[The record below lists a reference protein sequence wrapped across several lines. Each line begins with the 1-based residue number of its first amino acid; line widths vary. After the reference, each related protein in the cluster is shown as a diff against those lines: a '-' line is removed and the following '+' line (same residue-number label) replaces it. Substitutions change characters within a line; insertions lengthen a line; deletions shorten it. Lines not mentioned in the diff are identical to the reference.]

1 VTKIYSN
8 IPSELKELKQW
19 CCYRIEQRNG
29 KTTKLPINAYNGDYG
44 KSNDETTWSDFGTA
58 IDAVDLFNCHG
69 IGFYFKE
76 PYFGIDID
84 NVKNEINDYLNDS
97 DNENNIVAEF
107 VELMESYSEI
117 SPSGNGI
124 HIIVKGELP
133 EGGRRKGNVEMYSDG
148 RFFTMTG
155 NSISRFTNVT
165 DDELGKI
172 NYLHNKYIGS
182 SEPSTTNNI
191 PNSQGNG
198 LSTDEII
205 RIAGNSKN
213 GIRFKLFL
221 GGGWEQFYDSQSEAD
236 MAFANDLA
244 FWTNRDYQKM
254 DEIFRQSSL
263 YREKFDQKRGEY
275 TYGYITLTKAI
286 DTCNNVFNPQPSD
299 DDFQLYVMDQNTKKI
314 ERKYYSYDDTGNAER
329 FTDTYKDVVRYN
341 YTRKNWFF
349 YNDKIWQLDN
359 EGKVKNLVD
368 DVLEKM
374 KKEPILKS
382 DDVDEEDAQK
392 NLQKHIKYSRGSN
405 GKTNMLKESQHL
417 LPISTETFDKDIHL
431 LNVQNGYIDLKTGDL
446 NDHDRSKYF
455 TKISTVEYTDKIDC
469 PQWMD
474 FLNQIFD
481 GNQELINYI
490 QRAVGYSLSGSTEEQ
505 MMFILHGNGRNGK
518 SVFLDIITEMLGNY
532 TTNIQPQAIM
542 VKQQSN
548 NASPEIA
555 KLDGARLVTTTE
567 PNEGMRIDEGL
578 IKQLTGGDRVT
589 ARFLHEN
596 EFEFTPQF
604 KLWMATNHK
613 PFIRGTDDGIWRR
626 MAIIPFTVQI
636 PKHRIDKNLKYK
648 LRREMTAILN
658 WAVEGYAEWQRIGL
672 SEPKTITEQRNEYRT
687 EMDVTEL
694 FIEECCNRKSKGRE
708 KAKNLYNAYSQWAK
722 ENNQY
727 SMNSTKFGKEM
738 SNKFQKIRSNGSWYV
753 GLELKDEYS
762 NAHGFQLNLS

>member
-1 VTKIYSN
+1 MTKIYSN

-44 KSNDETTWSDFGTA
+44 KSNDETTWSDFKTA
-58 IDAVDLFNCHG
+58 IDAVDLFNCNG

-84 NVKNEINDYLNDS
+84 NVKNEIDDYLNDS
-97 DNENNIVAEF
+97 DNGNNIVAEF

-165 DDELGKI
+165 DDELRKI

-254 DEIFRQSSL
+254 DEIFRHSSL

-329 FTDTYKDVVRYN
+329 FTDTYKDVVRYS

-417 LPISTETFDKDIHL
+417 LPISTETFDRDIHL
-431 LNVQNGYIDLKTGDL
+431 LNVQNGYIDLKTGNL
-446 NDHDRSKYF
+446 NEHDRSKYF

-481 GNQELINYI
+481 GDQKLIKYM

-505 MMFILHGNGRNGK
+505 VMFILYGNGRNGK

-532 TTNIQPQAIM
+532 TTNIQPQTLM
-542 VKQQSN
+542 VKPMSGSAN
-548 NASPEIA
+548 SDIA
-555 KLDGARLVTTTE
+555 RLQGARLVTTTE
-567 PNEGMRIDEGL
+567 PNDGMRFDEGL
-578 IKQLTGGDRVT
+578 VKQITGGDTVT
-589 ARFLHEN
+589 ARFLYGD
-596 EFEFTPQF
+596 EFDYDPEF

-613 PFIRGTDDGIWRR
+613 PLVRGTDDGIWRR
-626 MAIIPFTVQI
+626 MVIIPFTVQI
-636 PKHRIDKNLKYK
+636 PEHKADKNLKYK
-648 LRREMTAILN
+648 LRGELTAILN
-658 WAVEGYAEWQRIGL
+658 WAVEGYQEWQRVGL
-672 SEPKTITEQRNEYRT
+672 SEPDLIKQQRGDYRR
-687 EMDVTEL
+687 EMDPVEQ
-694 FIEECCNRKSKGRE
+694 FIEDCCIRQDGERAKG
-708 KAKNLYNAYSQWAK
+708 NLLYQTYKEWATD
-722 ENNQY
+722 NHQY
-727 SMNSTKFGKEM
+727 MMNHIKFGKEM
-738 SNKFQKIRSNGSWYV
+738 SNKFQKITSNGVHYI
-753 GLELKDEYS
+753 GIKLKHPDNNQS
-762 NAHGFQLNLS
+762 FKLNLN